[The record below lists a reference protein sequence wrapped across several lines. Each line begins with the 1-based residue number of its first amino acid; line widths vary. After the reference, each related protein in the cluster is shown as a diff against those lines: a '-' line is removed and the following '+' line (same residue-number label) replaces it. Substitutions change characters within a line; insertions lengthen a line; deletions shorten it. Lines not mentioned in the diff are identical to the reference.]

1 MPFVLVCGY
10 PSSGKSKRT
19 EDIRNYLS
27 ENTER
32 LVHVISDH
40 TLKFDKNKVYAD
52 SIEEKEIRGKLKSE
66 VQRLLNKDDIV
77 ILDSLNY
84 IKGFRYE
91 LYCITKACKTPQCVI
106 FCAVSKE
113 KAAEWNSRREP
124 ETDRYLDKTLE
135 ELMMRFEEP
144 NSNQRWDSPLFVI
157 HPEDEL
163 PYDQISD
170 ALFNRKPPPPNMAT
184 QNFLVGRFLVSPI
197 CVISFSVS

>member
-10 PSSGKSKRT
+10 PSSGK
-19 EDIRNYLS
+19 N
-27 ENTER
+27 
-32 LVHVISDH
+32 
-40 TLKFDKNKVYAD
+40 

-113 KAAEWNSRREP
+113 KAAEWN
-124 ETDRYLDKTLE
+124 K

-184 QNFLVGRFLVSPI
+184 QNNAVPAFGERTVLT
-197 CVISFSVS
+197 CVKKIIMEENA